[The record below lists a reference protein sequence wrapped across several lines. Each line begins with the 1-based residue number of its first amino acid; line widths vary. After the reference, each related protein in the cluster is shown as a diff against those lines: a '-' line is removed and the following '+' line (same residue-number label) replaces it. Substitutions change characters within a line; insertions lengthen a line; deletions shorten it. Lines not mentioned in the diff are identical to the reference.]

1 MLYES
6 IGGSD
11 VEWAGMTAAEVRD
24 RAERDGSILV
34 VPVASL
40 EQHGPHMPTATDS
53 ILAEAVAHA
62 GADRVHP
69 DVPILVTPPVWTGY
83 SPHHLSFGATVSL
96 EYEHLLWLLDD
107 VVAAAAANDF
117 DAVLLLNG
125 HGGNAALVASAA
137 QMYGRAYGDDV
148 EVLGL
153 TYFALARAFID
164 ELRES
169 DAGGIAHA
177 GEMETSLMLHLRP
190 DLVDEAAIE
199 GTRWELPYDLT
210 EADLTRASPVSMY
223 TEIADY
229 TDSGALGS
237 PELADAE
244 TGAAMYEA
252 FGDEFGAFL
261 LDVYDRHVA

>member
-6 IGGSD
+6 IGRSD
-11 VEWAGMTAAEVRD
+11 VEWAGMTYAEVRE

-40 EQHGPHMPTATDS
+40 EQHGPHMPTATDA

-69 DVPILVTPPVWTGY
+69 EAPVLVTPPVWTGY

-96 EYEHLLWLLDD
+96 EYEHLFWLLDD
-107 VVAAAAANDF
+107 VVAAAAGNDF

-125 HGGNAALVASAA
+125 HGGNAALVSSAA
-137 QMYGRAYGDDV
+137 QVYGRAYGDV

-153 TYFALARAFID
+153 TYFTLARAFID
-164 ELRES
+164 GLRES

-177 GEMETSLMLHLRP
+177 GEMETSMMLHLRP
-190 DLVDEAAIE
+190 DLVDEAEIE

-210 EADLTRASPVSMY
+210 AADLTAASPVSMY
-223 TEIADY
+223 TEIAEY

-244 TGAAMYEA
+244 KGAAMYEA
-252 FGDEFGAFL
+252 FGDELGAFL
-261 LDVYDRHVA
+261 LDVHDRHAA

>member
-1 MLYES
+1 MLYDS
-6 IGGSD
+6 IGERD
-11 VEWAGMTAAEVRD
+11 VEWAGMTAAEVRG
-24 RAERDGSILV
+24 RAERDGSVLV

-40 EQHGPHMPTATDS
+40 EQHGPHMPTATDA
-53 ILAEAVAHA
+53 ILAEAVAGA
-62 GADRVHP
+62 GAERVHP
-69 DVPILVTPPVWTGY
+69 DVPVLLTPPVWTGY

-107 VVAAAAANDF
+107 VVRAAADNDF
-117 DAVLLLNG
+117 DAVVLLNG
-125 HGGNAALVASAA
+125 HGGNAALVSSAA
-137 QMYGRAYGDDV
+137 QMYGRAYGDV

-153 TYFALARAFID
+153 TYFSLAGAAID
-164 ELRES
+164 DLRES
-169 DAGGIAHA
+169 EAGGIAHA
-177 GEMETSLMLHLRP
+177 GEMETSMMLHLRP
-190 DLVDEAAIE
+190 DLVDEAAVE

-244 TGAAMYEA
+244 KGAAMYEA
-252 FGDEFGAFL
+252 FGDALGAFL
-261 LDVYDRHVA
+261 LDVHDRHVE